1 MSKICFGILLIIFGS
16 LSLLN
21 SMGIIRSNLYL
32 EYLDLARKYWPFLLI
47 ILGVQIIAREKNQK
61 LAQFLKWLLILL
73 IGLWFFC
80 MVFMERSW
88 II

>member
-1 MSKICFGILLIIFGS
+1 MSKICLGILLIIFGS

-21 SMGIIRSNLYL
+21 SLGIIGSNLYL
-32 EYLDLARKYWPFLLI
+32 EYLDMARKYWPFLLI
-47 ILGVQIIAREKNQK
+47 IFGAQIVAREKNQK

-80 MVFMERSW
+80 MIFMERSW